1 MKVLHIL
8 KSRPDETTS
17 LLMNAVSEEKEATR
31 FELFTEN
38 ADYEKLIDLLLEHDE
53 VISWW

>member
-17 LLMNAVSEEKEATR
+17 LLMNAISEEKEATR